1 VPTGALKPPGS
12 DAPAV
17 TLGVKTGEHH

>member
-1 VPTGALKPPGS
+1 VPVGVLKPPGS